1 MCAIVDL
8 SKHLLTQQCPKT
20 VPPRRVAAKI
30 AHCFVARLAKASGIR
45 VVSRLALRDFDS
57 QRSDHSMVS
66 PLHRWAILAF
76 QLLHGVYAMTVS
88 LASRLGVALL
98 VSVAAVSGGL
108 AGCSSDAKKEPGY
121 RPKNPFAK
129 GDRNT
134 PGGSKPAVT
143 EQELKAE
150 AEQLYRV
157 GRGALESSDFAE
169 ATLRYDLLAERYP
182 FTEYATQAE
191 LEKIYVLNRDFKPDE
206 SLGAA
211 DRFLREHPRH
221 PRADYVQYLKGVIQ
235 AERDKGQADSL
246 PLDPSKKDVGNL
258 RKAYDEFALLIQR
271 YPNSRYNEDARARM
285 MDLRNRIADNEMHV
299 VDFYTR
305 RGAWLA
311 AAKRAEQVIA
321 QYPGAPATMEALKT
335 LERSYRK
342 LGLTQE
348 AEDAA
353 RTLAAQ
359 KGQLTLAVAP
369 LKTSST
375 DGLAVPVAAPV
386 TTTAPAP
393 GKGFFS
399 RAAGLFSGLDRSNKE
414 PLELVLPSSTATP
427 AAAPA
432 QPSAD
437 GQSMPPSASD
447 TAKAEATEPPK
458 KSNKLIIEYN
468 TGEEDAAKPETPAPP
483 PNKDAPSSN
492 P

>member
-1 MCAIVDL
+1 
-8 SKHLLTQQCPKT
+8 
-20 VPPRRVAAKI
+20 
-30 AHCFVARLAKASGIR
+30 
-45 VVSRLALRDFDS
+45 
-57 QRSDHSMVS
+57 
-66 PLHRWAILAF
+66 
-76 QLLHGVYAMTVS
+76 MTVS

-98 VSVAAVSGGL
+98 VSVAAASGGL

-134 PGGSKPAVT
+134 PGGAKPAVT

-206 SLGAA
+206 SLSAA

-235 AERDKGQADSL
+235 AERDKGLADVL

-285 MDLRNRIADNEMHV
+285 MELRNRIADNEMHV

-335 LERSYRK
+335 LERSYRQ

-369 LKTSST
+369 LKTSSA
-375 DGLAVPVAAPV
+375 GLSPAAPASS
-386 TTTAPAP
+386 APAAP

-399 RAAGLFSGLDRSNKE
+399 RFAGLFSGLDRSNKE
-414 PLELVLPSSTATP
+414 PLELVLPSATRTP
-427 AAAPA
+427 AAA
-432 QPSAD
+432 PSAD
-437 GQSMPPSASD
+437 GQSLPPSASD
-447 TAKAEATEPPK
+447 TAKAEATEAPK

-468 TGEEDAAKPETPAPP
+468 TGEEEAKKEETPAPP

>member
-1 MCAIVDL
+1 
-8 SKHLLTQQCPKT
+8 
-20 VPPRRVAAKI
+20 
-30 AHCFVARLAKASGIR
+30 
-45 VVSRLALRDFDS
+45 
-57 QRSDHSMVS
+57 
-66 PLHRWAILAF
+66 
-76 QLLHGVYAMTVS
+76 MTVS

-129 GDRNT
+129 SDRNT

-143 EQELKAE
+143 EQELQLE
-150 AEQLYRV
+150 AQQLYRV
-157 GRGALESSDFAE
+157 ARGALESSDFAE
-169 ATLRYDLLAERYP
+169 ATLRYDLLTERYP

-191 LEKIYVLNRDFKPDE
+191 LEKIYVLSRDFKVDE
-206 SLGAA
+206 ALSAA

-221 PRADYVQYLKGVIQ
+221 PRADYVQYVKGVIQ
-235 AERDKGQADSL
+235 AERDKGLSDVL
-246 PLDPSKKDVGNL
+246 PIDTSKKDVGNL

-271 YPNSRYNEDARARM
+271 YPSSRYNEDARARM
-285 MDLRNRIADNEMHV
+285 MDLRNRIASNEMHV

-335 LERSYRK
+335 LERSYRQ

-369 LKTSST
+369 IKTSS
-375 DGLAVPVAAPV
+375 AAAAPAAPV
-386 TTTAPAP
+386 AEQQ
-393 GKGFFS
+393 KGFFS
-399 RAAGLFSGLDRSNKE
+399 RFAGLFSGLDRSNKE
-414 PLELVLPSSTATP
+414 PVELVI
-427 AAAPA
+427 
-432 QPSAD
+432 PSAD
-437 GQSMPPSASD
+437 KP
-447 TAKAEATEPPK
+447 AEATAPAGTEAKSSEAASAEAPK
-458 KSNKLIIEYN
+458 KSNKLIVEYN
-468 TGEEDAAKPETPAPP
+468 TGEEEPAKPAEPAKDAAPAA
-483 PNKDAPSSN
+483 K
-492 P
+492 

>member
-1 MCAIVDL
+1 
-8 SKHLLTQQCPKT
+8 
-20 VPPRRVAAKI
+20 
-30 AHCFVARLAKASGIR
+30 
-45 VVSRLALRDFDS
+45 
-57 QRSDHSMVS
+57 
-66 PLHRWAILAF
+66 
-76 QLLHGVYAMTVS
+76 MTVS

-98 VSVAAVSGGL
+98 VSLAAVSGGL

-134 PGGSKPAVT
+134 PGGPKPAVT

-206 SLGAA
+206 SLSAA

-235 AERDKGQADSL
+235 AERDKGLADSL

-271 YPNSRYNEDARARM
+271 YPSSRYNEDARARM
-285 MDLRNRIADNEMHV
+285 MELRNRIADNEMHV

-369 LKTSST
+369 LKTSFT
-375 DGLAVPVAAPV
+375 AVSPAASASAAPAAA
-386 TTTAPAP
+386 TD
-393 GKGFFS
+393 KGFFS
-399 RAAGLFSGLDRSNKE
+399 RFAGLFSGLDRSNKE
-414 PLELVLPSSTATP
+414 PLELVLPSATSTP
-427 AAAPA
+427 AAA
-432 QPSAD
+432 PSAD
-437 GQSMPPSASD
+437 GQSLPPSASD
-447 TAKAEATEPPK
+447 TAKAEATEAPK

-468 TGEEDAAKPETPAPP
+468 TGEEEPAKAASQAPP

>member
-1 MCAIVDL
+1 
-8 SKHLLTQQCPKT
+8 
-20 VPPRRVAAKI
+20 
-30 AHCFVARLAKASGIR
+30 
-45 VVSRLALRDFDS
+45 
-57 QRSDHSMVS
+57 
-66 PLHRWAILAF
+66 
-76 QLLHGVYAMTVS
+76 MTVS

-98 VSVAAVSGGL
+98 VSVAAISGGL
-108 AGCSSDAKKEPGY
+108 AGCSSDGKKEPGY

-134 PGGSKPAVT
+134 PGGPKPAVT

-150 AEQLYRV
+150 AAQLYRV

-191 LEKIYVLNRDFKPDE
+191 LEKVYVLSRDFKPDE
-206 SLGAA
+206 SLSAA

-235 AERDKGQADSL
+235 AERDKGLADSL

-369 LKTSST
+369 LKTSSSRT
-375 DGLAVPVAAPV
+375 SPAPLAVAP
-386 TTTAPAP
+386 AAP

-399 RAAGLFSGLDRSNKE
+399 RFAGLFSGLDRSNKE
-414 PLELVLPSSTATP
+414 PVELVLPSTTPAP
-427 AAAPA
+427 AAAQA
-432 QPSAD
+432 EPSAD
-437 GQSMPPSASD
+437 GQSIPPSASD
-447 TAKAEATEPPK
+447 TAKAEATEAPK

-468 TGEEDAAKPETPAPP
+468 TGEEEAAKTESQAPP